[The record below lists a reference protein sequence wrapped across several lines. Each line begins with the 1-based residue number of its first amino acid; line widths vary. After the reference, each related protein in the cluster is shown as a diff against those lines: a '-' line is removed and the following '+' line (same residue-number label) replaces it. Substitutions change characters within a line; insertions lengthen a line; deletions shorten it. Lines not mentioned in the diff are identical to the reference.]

1 MQLLRVLQRVPEVAL
16 NINNRR
22 HVPTVRH
29 QHGKETQPVKFI
41 EGFMNLLSL
50 LIIGIVIWAIAPVLI
65 KLLSLLSAL
74 H

>member
-1 MQLLRVLQRVPEVAL
+1 
-16 NINNRR
+16 
-22 HVPTVRH
+22 
-29 QHGKETQPVKFI
+29 VKFI